1 MVSPGPS
8 TVMGRAA
15 LAAGTVTISHVDT
28 SDQHLQFS
36 SRTVKV
42 KTGKRESE

>member
-1 MVSPGPS
+1 MSPGPS
-8 TVMGRAA
+8 SVMGRAA
-15 LAAGTVTISHVDT
+15 LAAGTVTIGHVDT